1 MEFRVVPDGKGGHY
15 HIGVVG
21 DFEFVNPLSKI
32 AEDYIAQSIQLH
44 KTMMEA
50 HLKSKGGPDI
60 PEDILLKV
68 VFKNALKD
76 WDEQQEKFMSTKVQ
90 QPLWNLLDAETKKE
104 QIKYLRGLSTTWT
117 ELHSF
122 ICQAG
127 EKLGFT
133 YSFYRADFQM
143 KGLDKSKLPRLF
155 RLRKDNKVETVGHT
169 DLTHGQLKKVINDR
183 KVILAKFIDK
193 GDEWHCF
200 FYTFK
205 SITGQENYQGEQPH
219 IHYISSK
226 WGIPRAEVVA
236 AFRSGTYKSTPVHIK
251 INKRAQ
257 EVDEE
262 E

>member
-1 MEFRVVPDGKGGHY
+1 MEFRVVPDGEGGHY

-32 AEDYIAQSIQLH
+32 AEDYIAQSMQFH
-44 KTMMEA
+44 KTIMEA
-50 HLKSKGGPDI
+50 YLKSKGEPDI
-60 PEDILLKV
+60 PEHILLKV

-76 WDEQQEKFMSTKVQ
+76 WDEQQQKFMSAEVQ
-90 QPLWNLLDAETKKE
+90 QPLWHLLDAETKKD
-104 QIKYLRGLSTTWT
+104 QIKALRGLSTTWS

-127 EKLGFT
+127 ESLGYT

-143 KGLDKSKLPRLF
+143 KGLDKTKLPRLF
-155 RLRKDNKVETVGHT
+155 RLRKNNKIETIGHT
-169 DLTHGQLKKVINDR
+169 ELTNGQLKKAITDR

-193 GDEWHCF
+193 DDKWHYF

-219 IHYISSK
+219 VHYISSK
-226 WGIPRAEVVA
+226 WGISRDEVVA
-236 AFRSGTYKSTPVHIK
+236 AFKSGTYRSTPVHIK

-257 EVDEE
+257 EIDE
-262 E
+262 